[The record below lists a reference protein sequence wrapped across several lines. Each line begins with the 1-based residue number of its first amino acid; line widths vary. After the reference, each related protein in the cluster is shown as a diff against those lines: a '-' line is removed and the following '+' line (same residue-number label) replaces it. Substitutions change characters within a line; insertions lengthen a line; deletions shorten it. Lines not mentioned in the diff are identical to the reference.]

1 MKKIL
6 FLVICGLITLSG
18 CTKTSEETTPPPK
31 EEEVKDEIKKVSMS
45 FTGDLL
51 FEQGLYDSQDNYQ
64 FGTYF
69 DQVKPYLQGDIVVGN
84 QEVPIAGKAME
95 VSGVAFSFNAPEE
108 VAQQLPKVGFD
119 VMTLSNN
126 HSYDRGFEGA
136 VKTIQNLQDN
146 GITTVGMYANKE
158 DADKITV
165 IEKNGIRIAFLAYTY
180 DTNEY
185 IDNDHAFVVKTFL
198 NDAREFDQAHQDMLK
213 ADVAKA
219 KEQADVVIAAMHWGN
234 EFTYSINSTQL
245 QATDVLNEAGVNLI
259 IGNHPH
265 TLQTMEVVTNDK
277 NDNETIVFY
286 SLGNFVSS
294 AADVGRASETFT
306 NMYEIGG
313 IVNLDITLDPATKK
327 VTMENMVLTPIVNHF
342 EHGYTNFA
350 LMPFSSYT
358 DELAQKHYQR
368 EYSSDFNITW
378 LKQQIDSLFHDKIT
392 MN

>member
-31 EEEVKDEIKKVSMS
+31 EEVKDEIKKVSMS

-84 QEVPIAGKAME
+84 QEVPIAGKDMD

-358 DELAQKHYQR
+358 DEFAQKHYQR